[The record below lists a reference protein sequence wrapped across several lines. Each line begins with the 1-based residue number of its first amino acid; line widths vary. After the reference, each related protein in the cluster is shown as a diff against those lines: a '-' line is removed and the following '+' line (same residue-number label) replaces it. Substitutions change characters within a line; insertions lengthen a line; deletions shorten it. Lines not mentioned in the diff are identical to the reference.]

1 MKQQR
6 TPETKEP
13 ALERPLPL
21 IIVTAASYLIA
32 AGIAM
37 YPRHAD
43 SNAVAAPTPY
53 SADHARITKQEPQPP
68 TF

>member
-1 MKQQR
+1 MKQQG

-21 IIVTAASYLIA
+21 IIVTAASYLIGA
-32 AGIAM
+32 AIAM
-37 YPRHAD
+37 YPHAD
-43 SNAVAAPTPY
+43 SIAVAAPTPY
-53 SADHARITKQEPQPP
+53 SADHAHITSQEAQPP